1 MRQLD
6 IPLLLSLMLM
16 VARAGEGQ
24 EILRPA
30 PGSPLRIGPGSG
42 ELFLGDLDR
51 DGDLDLVS
59 KHLLERRIA
68 VHRGLGNGTF
78 EPNHQSLTLDAG
90 AIALADADGD
100 GLLDLAVASRD
111 SSWEYM
117 QFVRGTADGFAD
129 PSRTSRTRT
138 HAAAATWKPIVR
150 FVDVDRD
157 GKLDIVTGNGRRAS
171 IEILLGNGRG
181 EFALRPSVRLE
192 TDGDRHEFDL
202 GDVDG
207 NGTIDLVDA
216 GGIETGGRGY
226 LRVYSGDGRGEF
238 APIRGAPI
246 GGPPAPRGTALAD
259 MDRDGDLDVLLAHA
273 DSHASVLLNDGAGRF
288 TPAGGSPFRLPGPA
302 FSLAAADLNADGR
315 PDLVAATV
323 TSVSVLLGREGGLSP
338 APGSPYPAGPGAYR
352 LTVGDIDANGRPDVI
367 ASSFEGST
375 LRVLLGGPAR

>member
-1 MRQLD
+1 MRQFD
-6 IPLLLSLMLM
+6 ISLLLSLMLM

-30 PGSPLRIGPGSG
+30 LGSPLRIGPGSG

-100 GLLDLAVASRD
+100 GRLDLAVASRD

-150 FVDVDRD
+150 FVDIDRD
-157 GKLDIVTGNGRRAS
+157 GALDIVTGNGRRAS
-171 IEILLGNGRG
+171 VEILLGNGRG
-181 EFALRPSVRLE
+181 KFALRPSVRLE
-192 TDGDRHEFDL
+192 TDGDRHEFDV

-226 LRVYSGDGRGEF
+226 LQVYLGDGRGEF
-238 APIRGAPI
+238 APTHGAPI
-246 GGPPAPRGTALAD
+246 AVPPAPRGTTLAD

-273 DSHASVLLNDGAGRF
+273 DSHASVLLNACARLAVPCRTRCLSPDGGRHRCER
-288 TPAGGSPFRLPGPA
+288 PARRHHLELRGKHAPRPARRPGP
-302 FSLAAADLNADGR
+302 
-315 PDLVAATV
+315 V
-323 TSVSVLLGREGGLSP
+323 TG
-338 APGSPYPAGPGAYR
+338 
-352 LTVGDIDANGRPDVI
+352 
-367 ASSFEGST
+367 
-375 LRVLLGGPAR
+375 